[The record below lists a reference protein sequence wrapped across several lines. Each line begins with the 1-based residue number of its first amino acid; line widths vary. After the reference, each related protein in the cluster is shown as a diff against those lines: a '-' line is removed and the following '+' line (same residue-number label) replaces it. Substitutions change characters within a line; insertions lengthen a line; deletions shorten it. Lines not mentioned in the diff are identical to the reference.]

1 MNEPQPRARV
11 LVVDDEPDLIRI
23 LQFGLQAIG
32 FQIETASDGQE
43 ALKKA
48 REQKPDIILLDLM
61 LPKLDGYKVCRLLK
75 FDERYK
81 NIPIIILSARTQEGD
96 QLGVL
101 DVGLSPDGKQAGVT
115 LVYPTPEFGAAAFLR
130 TTPTTAGG
138 KPTEVGSAG
147 ITPPPWLGPGVYV
160 PDTAAP

>member
-1 MNEPQPRARV
+1 MSQSQPRARV
-11 LVVDDEPDLIRI
+11 LVVDDEADLVRI

-32 FQIETASDGQE
+32 YQVETASDGQE

-48 REQKPDIILLDLM
+48 RETKPDIILLDLM

-96 QLGVL
+96 QLLAMEMG
-101 DVGLSPDGKQAGVT
+101 ANRFVT
-115 LVYPTPEFGAAAFLR
+115 KPYDFAEVRSHIEALLKSVPT
-130 TTPTTAGG
+130 
-138 KPTEVGSAG
+138 SS
-147 ITPPPWLGPGVYV
+147 
-160 PDTAAP
+160 

>member
-23 LQFGLQAIG
+23 LQFGLQAIHYHV
-32 FQIETASDGQE
+32 ETASDGQE

-48 REQKPDIILLDLM
+48 REMKPDIILLDLM

-96 QLGVL
+96 QLLAMEMG
-101 DVGLSPDGKQAGVT
+101 ANRFVT
-115 LVYPTPEFGAAAFLR
+115 
-130 TTPTTAGG
+130 
-138 KPTEVGSAG
+138 KPYDFTEVLGHIEALLKSVPSGS
-147 ITPPPWLGPGVYV
+147 
-160 PDTAAP
+160 